1 MKSQWKG
8 ASCVL
13 AKVTLGGPPC
23 HIPGAMEG
31 REDEH
36 VAQPRVLKGQGS
48 TDHTSL
54 VFSRGFGQWEDAGVP
69 LPLEWEEPALGD
81 GGGTVVGVFFGELEG
96 RGRLVTQGCAGPF
109 NRLTCASASTFDK
122 RFILVSAR
130 RWAVTFT

>member
-1 MKSQWKG
+1 M
-8 ASCVL
+8 
-13 AKVTLGGPPC
+13 
-23 HIPGAMEG
+23 PGAMEG

-81 GGGTVVGVFFGELEG
+81 GGGRWWESFLESW
-96 RGRLVTQGCAGPF
+96 RAGGG
-109 NRLTCASASTFDK
+109 
-122 RFILVSAR
+122 
-130 RWAVTFT
+130 W